1 MNIYARRYDT
11 SAAAQLHVA
20 HQGQEYEARGA
31 CASVS
36 SRRGIPVPDPCE
48 EAAGMSGCGAAEVS
62 DVHIREWLLLAWTS
76 RLQVCDEA
84 KVQCGVLADEDS
96 EQHQA

>member
-1 MNIYARRYDT
+1 MNIHARRYDT

-31 CASVS
+31 RTSVS
-36 SRRGIPVPDPCE
+36 PRGGIPVPHPCE
-48 EAAGMSGCGAAEVS
+48 EAAGMSGCGAAEVP
-62 DVHIREWLLLAWTS
+62 DMHLRERVLLAWTP
-76 RLQVCDEA
+76 RLQVCCEA

>member
-1 MNIYARRYDT
+1 MTPHVRQND
-11 SAAAQLHVA
+11 SPAAAQLHVA
-20 HQGQEYEARGA
+20 YQVQEHEARGA

-36 SRRGIPVPDPCE
+36 PRCGIPIPHPRE
-48 EAAGMSGCGAAEVS
+48 EAAGMSGYGAAEVP
-62 DVHIREWLLLAWTS
+62 DMHLRERVLLAWTP
-76 RLQVCDEA
+76 RLQVCCEA